1 MIIKVNKDLI
11 LESMELIEESI
22 QKRRKLKH
30 KDVPCNGIQN
40 VDGKQLGFDC
50 KEVTRYGK
58 GTGQF
63 FICTHRARSKFYDDL
78 TKVPISTRKFI
89 DSTG

>member
-1 MIIKVNKDLI
+1 MKININKDLI
-11 LESMELIEESI
+11 LEEAS
-22 QKRRKLKH
+22 RPKLKH
-30 KDVPCNGIQN
+30 REVPCNGIKN
-40 VDGKQLGFDC
+40 VDGKQLGFSC

>member
-1 MIIKVNKDLI
+1 MLININKEVI
-11 LESMELIEESI
+11 LEEASLAS
-22 QKRRKLKH
+22 RRKLKF
-30 KDVPCNGIQN
+30 KDTPCNGIQN

-50 KEVTRYGK
+50 KEVTSYGK

-63 FICTHRARSKFYDDL
+63 FICTHRARSKFYDDI